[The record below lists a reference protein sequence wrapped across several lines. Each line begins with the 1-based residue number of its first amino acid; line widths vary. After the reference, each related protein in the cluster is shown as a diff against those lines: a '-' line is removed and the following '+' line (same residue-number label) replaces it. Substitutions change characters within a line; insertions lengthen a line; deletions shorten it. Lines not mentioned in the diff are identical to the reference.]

1 MLEKVNSQSSSKDDS
16 SRSLWIFGYGS
27 LIWKPDFPFEYCAV
41 GHIDGFV
48 RRFYQGS
55 TWHRGDSEKPGRVVT
70 LVEEKQGRVWG
81 IAYKVASVNANL
93 ALGKLNEREIALG
106 GYDLHHLSFSCNE
119 KPSHRFNV
127 LAYVATPKNTLYLGP
142 ASPGQIALQIA
153 SAKGNSGLN
162 VEYLVRLADFMR
174 EKVPDYDEQ
183 HLFDLEKL
191 VKKELGLPT
200 DVSTPWPQLK
210 HNLISRG

>member
-1 MLEKVNSQSSSKDDS
+1 MV
-16 SRSLWIFGYGS
+16 
-27 LIWKPDFPFEYCAV
+27 V
-41 GHIDGFV
+41 
-48 RRFYQGS
+48 
-55 TWHRGDSEKPGRVVT
+55 KPGRVVT

-81 IAYKVASVNANL
+81 IAYKVARVNANL